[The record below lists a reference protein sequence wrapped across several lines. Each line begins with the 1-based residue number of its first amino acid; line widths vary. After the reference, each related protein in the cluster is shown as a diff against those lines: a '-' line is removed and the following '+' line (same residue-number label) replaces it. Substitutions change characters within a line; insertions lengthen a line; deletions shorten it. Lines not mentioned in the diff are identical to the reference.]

1 MFHVSRYN
9 DSYLDS
15 DCSTHHLERLQRIQV
30 LDDSSTRPTGPSLL
44 VVCSAQ
50 MDVSPLSK
58 GLVCIAFPG
67 IKSNGQKTTLWGT
80 GTPGRKKKT
89 TAKAPQK

>member
-1 MFHVSRYN
+1 MKFYPGMEICFNVRRYN

-15 DCSTHHLERLQRIQV
+15 DDPALQGIQV

-44 VVCSAQ
+44 LVCSAQ

-67 IKSNGQKTTLWGT
+67 IE
-80 GTPGRKKKT
+80 KKR
-89 TAKAPQK
+89 AKNNTVG